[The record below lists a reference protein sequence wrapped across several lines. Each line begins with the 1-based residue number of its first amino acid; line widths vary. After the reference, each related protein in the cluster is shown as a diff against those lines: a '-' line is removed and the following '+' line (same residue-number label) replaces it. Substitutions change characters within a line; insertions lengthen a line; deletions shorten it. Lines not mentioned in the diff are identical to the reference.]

1 MTGRIF
7 RGIFIVSIVAM
18 IAAAAM
24 VLGITYSKENKLYI
38 SQIEEETELLCAA
51 MRYTTPEYD
60 VERLSELSGFEN
72 RVTYI
77 AADGTVLFDNKADA
91 AAMEN
96 HADRDEVK
104 AALSSGTGTAVRD
117 SQTLSEYTIYCAKAL
132 PDGCVVRV
140 SGTRDTVFS
149 ALLGMWWEILIAL
162 VIVGA
167 ISFGLAA
174 ATASEIVKPINAID
188 LKCPDIPESYGE
200 IAPLLHCI
208 KDRNAEIERQMSE
221 LSRSRREFTLITE
234 NMSEGFIIIDS
245 RAEVLSY
252 NRSAVNI
259 LGEEPDG
266 ESRTVL
272 RLNRGESFRTLVKTS
287 LSGKRGE
294 IDLTL
299 SGRVYRVIATPVL
312 SEGKT
317 SGAVMIILDVT
328 EKESREELRREF
340 TSNVSHELKTP
351 LTTIYGISDM
361 LAGGIVKPEDVAGF
375 AVNIREETG
384 RLIRLIE
391 DIIKLSQLDENKF
404 ADSRERVDLTALAQ
418 SCAKRLGA
426 AAEQKRVSINVSG
439 GRVEYT
445 GIRSVLEEMIYDL
458 VDNAVKYN
466 RAGGRVDIYVSDD
479 EKAVT
484 ITVSDTGIG
493 IPAECL
499 DRVFER
505 FYRVDKSRSRKIG
518 GTGLGLSIV
527 KHGAALHGGTV
538 DIKSTEGHGTEVTVC
553 CPKSID
559 AL

>member
-7 RGIFIVSIVAM
+7 RGIFIVSIIAV

-24 VLGITYSKENKLYI
+24 VLGAAYTKEKKLYI
-38 SQIEEETELLCAA
+38 SQIEEETELLCAL
-51 MRYTTPEYD
+51 MRYTTPDYD

-77 AADGTVLFDNKADA
+77 AADGTVLFDNKTDA
-91 AAMEN
+91 AGMEN

-104 AALSSGTGTAVRD
+104 AALQNGKGTAMRD

-132 PDGCVVRV
+132 PDGCVIRV

-149 ALLGMWWEILIAL
+149 MLLDMWWEILIAL
-162 VIVGA
+162 VIAGI
-167 ISFGLAA
+167 ISIVLAV
-174 ATASEIVKPINAID
+174 ATAREIVKPINAID
-188 LKCPDIPESYGE
+188 LKAPDIPESYNE

-208 KDRNAEIERQMSE
+208 RDRNAEIERQMSE
-221 LSRSRREFTLITE
+221 LSRNRREFALITE
-234 NMSEGFIIIDS
+234 NMSEGFVIIDS

-259 LGEEPDG
+259 LGEEPDP

-272 RLNRGESFRTLVKTS
+272 RLNRGEGFRTLVTAA

-294 IDLTL
+294 KDLSL

-312 SEGKT
+312 SEGIT
-317 SGAVMIILDVT
+317 NGAVMIILDVT

-361 LAGGIVKPEDVAGF
+361 LAEGMVKPEDVAGF
-375 AVNIREETG
+375 AGNIRRETG
-384 RLIRLIE
+384 RLIGLIE
-391 DIIKLSQLDENKF
+391 DIIRLSQLDENKF
-404 ADSRERVDLTALAQ
+404 ADSREKVEITALAQ
-418 SCAKRLGA
+418 SCAERLA
-426 AAEQKRVSINVSG
+426 PAAEKKRVSINVSG
-439 GRVEYT
+439 GSAEYT
-445 GIRSVLEEMIYDL
+445 GIRSVLEEMIYNL
-458 VDNAVKYN
+458 IDNAVKYN
-466 RAGGRVDIYVSDD
+466 REGGRVDVSVSDD
-479 EKAVT
+479 ERAVT

-493 IPAECL
+493 IPAGCI

-505 FYRVDKSRSRKIG
+505 FYRVDPSRSRKIG

-538 DIKSTEGHGTEVTVC
+538 DIKSVEGRGTEVIIC
-553 CPKSID
+553 CPKNAPD
-559 AL
+559 V

>member
-1 MTGRIF
+1 MTRRIF
-7 RGIFIVSIVAM
+7 RGIFIVSI
-18 IAAAAM
+18 IAVITAASM
-24 VLGITYSKENKLYI
+24 VLGVTYTKEKKLYT
-38 SQIEEETELLCAA
+38 SQIEEETELLCAV
-51 MRYTTPEYD
+51 MRYTTPDYD

-77 AADGTVLFDNKADA
+77 AADGTVLFDNKADPA
-91 AAMEN
+91 GMEN

-104 AALSSGTGTAVRD
+104 AALQNGTGSAVRD

-132 PDGCVVRV
+132 PDGCVIRV

-149 ALLGMWWEILIAL
+149 ALFDMWWEILVAL
-162 VIVGA
+162 VIAGV
-167 ISFGLAA
+167 ISLVLAV
-174 ATASEIVKPINAID
+174 ATARGIVKPINAID
-188 LKCPDIPESYGE
+188 LDAPDIPESYGE

-221 LSRSRREFTLITE
+221 LSRSRREFSLITE
-234 NMSEGFIIIDS
+234 NMSEGFVIIDS

-252 NRSAVNI
+252 NKAAVNI
-259 LGEEPDG
+259 LGEEPDA

-272 RLNRGESFRTLVKTS
+272 RLNRGEGFRTLVQTA

-294 IDLTL
+294 VDLSV

-361 LAGGIVKPEDVAGF
+361 LAGGIVKPEDVCGF
-375 AVNIREETG
+375 AGNIREETG
-384 RLIRLIE
+384 RLIGLIE
-391 DIIKLSQLDENKF
+391 DIIKLSQFDENSF
-404 ADSRERVDLTALAQ
+404 ADSRENVDIAALAL
-418 SCAKRLGA
+418 SCAKRLA
-426 AAEQKRVSINVSG
+426 RAAEKKRVSINVSG
-439 GRVEYT
+439 SAEYT
-445 GIRSVLEEMIYDL
+445 GIRSVLEEMIYNL
-458 VDNAVKYN
+458 IDNAVKYN
-466 RAGGRVDIYVSDD
+466 RQGGSVNVDVSDG
-479 EKAVT
+479 ESTLT

-493 IPAECL
+493 IPAGCL

-538 DIKSTEGHGTEVTVC
+538 DIKSTEGQGTTVTIC
-553 CPKSID
+553 CPENAPD
-559 AL
+559 VL